1 MRANQTI
8 LAFFIVSL
16 TAGATPITWN
26 LSGITF
32 AGGGTASGSFTFD
45 ADTGTQ
51 ACSTGL
57 SPCGVFSN
65 VNITTTTAGTVTGST
80 YTHICGVDVPG
91 CLGVSPDSSEVL
103 FLTSTSAN
111 QMGLPAI
118 AFFFTGVGIFPP
130 GGLSDAGGT
139 WDVSNSSGLVGV
151 VNEALCS
158 NSTCSSPTT
167 PSRLSNAGSVVSVSA
182 IPEPSSALLLGVSLA
197 GLALLR
203 ARRFLRGI

>member
-1 MRANQTI
+1 MRAHRTI

-16 TAGATPITWN
+16 TAAATPITWN

-45 ADTGTQ
+45 ADSGTQ

-65 VNITTTTAGTVTGST
+65 VNITTTTGGAVTGSN

-91 CLGVSPDSSEVL
+91 CLGVSPDSTEVL

-111 QMGLPAI
+111 QTGLPAI
-118 AFFFTGVGIFPP
+118 AFFFTGIGIFPP

-139 WDVSNSSGLVGV
+139 FDVSNSSGLVGV

-158 NSTCSSPTT
+158 NSTCSGPSS
-167 PSRLSNAGSVVSVSA
+167 PSRLSNAGSVVSA
-182 IPEPSSALLLGVSLA
+182 IPEPSSALLLGASLA

-203 ARRFLRGI
+203 ARRLLRGI